1 MAQLLH
7 ASSTRFLV
15 ILSAPRVTPAQ
26 EAPWYAVYA
35 ALLWAVVIV
44 AVTVQ
49 NRLWRTAAP
58 PRPAADYALAAR

>member
-7 ASSTRFLV
+7 ASSTGFLV
-15 ILSAPRVTPAQ
+15 ILRPPASLPPKKRPGTPST
-26 EAPWYAVYA
+26 A